1 MQMQLSLYE
10 IFHSFKILGER
21 MDIPVEYTS
30 VDKYRATL
38 GHKLNHSFRA
48 NCEEWFFDHPRF
60 GLIPCERTKQDIE
73 AGEELF
79 LDYEYDPYNCPEWF
93 SEQLIAFK
101 QSMTEEE
108 EDGLLPRYK
117 RFVV

>member
-1 MQMQLSLYE
+1 
-10 IFHSFKILGER
+10 
-21 MDIPVEYTS
+21 MDIPAEYTS

-108 EDGLLPRYK
+108 DEALSPRYS